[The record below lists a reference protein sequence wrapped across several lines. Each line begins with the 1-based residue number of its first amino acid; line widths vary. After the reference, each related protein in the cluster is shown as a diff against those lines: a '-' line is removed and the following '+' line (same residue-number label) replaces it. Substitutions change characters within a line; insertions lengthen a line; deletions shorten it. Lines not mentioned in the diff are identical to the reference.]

1 MGVEGDAHLG
11 VTVKHRSR
19 VARDPTKPNL
29 RQVHLIHEE
38 LHDVL
43 RASGFR
49 VAPGVMGENITT
61 RGIDLLALPRGA
73 RLHIGEVAVVAVT
86 GLRDPCRQLN
96 DFQSGLMAAVLDRD
110 AQGNLIRK
118 AGVMGIVLAT
128 GEVRAGDPI
137 RVELPSEHNQQ
148 LEPV

>member
-1 MGVEGDAHLG
+1 